1 MMKKLL
7 LKKLEE
13 QRKRTEVLLKARKE
27 IINELKEEI
36 TGLRQTLDILAAFLD
51 ATVSAKGEIRISRNE
66 INRRVKQGYDI
77 KFDSGEIVLQRKE

>member
-13 QRKRTEVLLKARKE
+13 QRKRTEAMLKARKE
-27 IINELKEEI
+27 TINELREEI
-36 TGLRQTLDILAAFLD
+36 AGLRQTLDILVAFLD
-51 ATVSAKGEIRISRNE
+51 ATVSEKGEIRISRDE

-77 KFDSGEIVLQRKE
+77 KFDGREIVLRRRE

>member
-13 QRKRTEVLLKARKE
+13 QRKRTEAMLKAKKE
-27 IINELKEEI
+27 TINELREEI
-36 TGLRQTLDILAAFLD
+36 AGLRQTLDILAAFLD
-51 ATVSAKGEIRISRNE
+51 ATVSEKGEIRISRDE

-77 KFDSGEIVLQRKE
+77 KFDGREIVLQRRE